1 LLDDRPDLIG
11 MMQGLRGLGVKIA
24 VDDFGTGYSA
34 LSYLQRFPIDV
45 LKIDRAFIRDLQR
58 NDGDEAIST
67 AIISMAHSMALKV
80 VAEGV
85 ETPEQLN
92 VLRSLGC
99 DAAQGYYF
107 AHPAPPAEIEHRT
120 ATSG

>member
-1 LLDDRPDLIG
+1 MMNDLSD
-11 MMQGLRGLGVKIA
+11 LGVTIA

-34 LSYLQRFPIDV
+34 LSYLKHFPIDV
-45 LKIDRAFIRDLQR
+45 LKIDRSFIRDLHDD
-58 NDGDEAIST
+58 DGDEAIST
-67 AIISMAHSMALKV
+67 AIISMAHSLALQV

-92 VLRSLGC
+92 VLRTLGC

-107 AHPAPPAEIEHRT
+107 AHPAPPAEIVHR
-120 ATSG
+120 AAV